1 MFGSLGVPEI
11 LFILVL
17 ALLVFGPRR
26 LPELGR
32 TIGRAMGEFR
42 RATTDLQRTLNN
54 ELALED
60 ESPRRP
66 AQRAV
71 PPPVAPRRQVP
82 NAEPADQGAMMPP
95 VPRPA
100 AGTAPRDSGSRDSE
114 TGPSET
120 GDPKAEGDASRA
132 GSGPASEPAGG
143 SGEAE
148 RTAGDQPPV
157 PAHSTEPR

>member
-42 RATTDLQRTLNN
+42 RASTDLQRTLNN

-66 AQRAV
+66 AQRAASSNLAV
-71 PPPVAPRRQVP
+71 RAVRERGDLR
-82 NAEPADQGAMMPP
+82 ED
-95 VPRPA
+95 
-100 AGTAPRDSGSRDSE
+100 GSSFVTRCSL
-114 TGPSET
+114 T
-120 GDPKAEGDASRA
+120 
-132 GSGPASEPAGG
+132 
-143 SGEAE
+143 
-148 RTAGDQPPV
+148 
-157 PAHSTEPR
+157 

>member
-42 RATTDLQRTLNN
+42 RASTDLQRTLNN

-71 PPPVAPRRQVP
+71 PPPVSPRRPVP
-82 NAEPADQGAMMPP
+82 DAEAADPGAGMPP
-95 VPRPA
+95 VPRAA
-100 AGTAPRDSGSRDSE
+100 AGTAPRGSGSRDS
-114 TGPSET
+114 GPA
-120 GDPKAEGDASRA
+120 DAAAEPA
-132 GSGPASEPAGG
+132 SGPAPGSAGDD
-143 SGEAE
+143 GEAE
-148 RTAGDQPPV
+148 RGAGGQPPV
-157 PAHSTEPR
+157 PAPPNEPR